1 MSTNTPPPNTNG
13 TDNNTPTANSSLP
26 RTPKSGNKNRTC
38 RNVIIHGYCKYEH
51 SGCEFNHDLSTV
63 SKKKKKRKE
72 IFINYIYLLKIN
84 RC

>member
-38 RNVIIHGYCKYEH
+38 RNVIIHGYCK
-51 SGCEFNHDLSTV
+51 
-63 SKKKKKRKE
+63 
-72 IFINYIYLLKIN
+72 
-84 RC
+84 